1 MADKVIQN
9 ATGGQ
14 YASTHVAGASGAAI
28 AYTGGGRLCKVHVRS
43 SGSAVTDIYDALSA
57 TGTPIFTVP
66 ANPTIGNT
74 YDVQIPVATGIYVAG
89 ASNTSALTVTFNKD
103 GSNGV

>member
-43 SGSAVTDIYDALSA
+43 SGSAATDVYDALSA

-74 YDVQIPVATGIYVAG
+74 YDVQIPVATGIYVYG
-89 ASNTSALTVTFNKD
+89 TTNTSALTVTFNKD

>member
-28 AYTGGGRLCKVHVRS
+28 AYTGGGRLCGRRCCVSRQGSLRS
-43 SGSAVTDIYDALSA
+43 HRVLSVSAASIRALGS
-57 TGTPIFTVP
+57 P
-66 ANPTIGNT
+66 
-74 YDVQIPVATGIYVAG
+74 
-89 ASNTSALTVTFNKD
+89 
-103 GSNGV
+103 